1 MIDDVV
7 ARVRAARRPAYSFG
21 PLNAR
26 DHSHIA
32 ATITALEAGEGDGR
46 AGELIRQAL
55 ARGKRAAPVIGITGT
70 GGGRKR
76 SPAPRLLALLR
87 RASPHPPIPGGSIAP
102 SRPPARGAPPGR
114 RNPPKSLAS
123 APDLLRTP

>member
-26 DHSHIA
+26 DHAHIA

-55 ARGKRAAPVIGITGT
+55 ARGKRAAPVIGITRTRGAGERT
-70 GGGRKR
+70 PPP
-76 SPAPRLLALLR
+76 PALPRVVRALFP
-87 RASPHPPIPGGSIAP
+87 PHDTPGAP
-102 SRPPARGAPPGR
+102 SP
-114 RNPPKSLAS
+114 
-123 APDLLRTP
+123 

>member
-1 MIDDVV
+1 MLHDVV
-7 ARVRAARRPAYSFG
+7 GRVRAARRPAYSFG

-70 GGGRKR
+70 GGAGKSSLTHELLQRFVR
-76 SPAPRLLALLR
+76 SFSQRPIAVVGL
-87 RASPHPPIPGGSIAP
+87 HPT
-102 SRPPARGAPPGR
+102 RPPRG
-114 RNPPKSLAS
+114 
-123 APDLLRTP
+123 